1 MKVTQLSIIK
11 FLIIIINSI
20 LNLVLRVKNI
30 FKSDKFVSVIKV
42 HLNELLKYIK
52 LIYSSSKFK
61 EINGYLKYSNKVKP
75 DVVFN
80 SNDNNSTVIV
90 NEVFENYLDKTSKV
104 NYLLKF
110 INIKNNITTSRYVS
124 LNNPITNIVVTDNN
138 YFWLQDHTTLKL
150 YRLRKDHKGIIEI
163 ELNLREVRDI
173 TLDDIILNPDEV
185 IDIRLKVNNVII
197 HDDNNY
203 TIVYDDGFEFQI
215 VNG

>member
-20 LNLVLRVKNI
+20 LNLVIRVKNI
-30 FKSDKFVSVIKV
+30 FKSDKFVSVVKV

-61 EINGYLKYSNKVKP
+61 EINSYLKYSNKVKP

-90 NEVFENYLDKTSKV
+90 NKVFENYLDKTPKV

-124 LNNPITNIVVTDNN
+124 LNNSIINIVVTDND
-138 YFWLQDHTTLKL
+138 YFWLQDYTTLKL
-150 YRLRKDHKGIIEI
+150 YRLRKDCKGIIEI
-163 ELNLREVRDI
+163 ELNLHKVRDI

-215 VNG
+215 VNE